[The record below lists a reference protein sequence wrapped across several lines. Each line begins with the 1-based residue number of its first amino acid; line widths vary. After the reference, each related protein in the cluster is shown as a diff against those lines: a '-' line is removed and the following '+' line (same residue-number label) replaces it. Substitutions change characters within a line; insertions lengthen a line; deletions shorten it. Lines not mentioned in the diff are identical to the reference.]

1 MQMPTIQFKNGDE
14 MPMIGLGTWKSNEG
28 VVYRAVQDAIRIGYR
43 HIDCAFNYGN
53 EAEIG
58 QAIADLIAAGEI
70 KREELWITSKL
81 WNDSHRKE
89 HVLPAIQRTM
99 KDLQVEYLDLYL
111 IHWPVAIKHGVGFPK
126 SADEF
131 VSLEEV
137 PLIETWEA
145 MIDLYEKGLTKHI
158 GVSNF
163 NVPKIKDLTEKSG
176 FQPEM
181 NQVEM
186 HPYLTQEKLVEYAHA
201 NGIGLTAYS
210 PLGSNDRPPRL
221 TAGSPVLMDDEVVV
235 SIAEEHGVSRAQVL
249 LAFLL
254 HRGVAAVPKS
264 ANKERIKQNLESI
277 QVKLTPQNMEQ
288 LLALNRNI
296 KYIDGSTWTIP
307 GSPNTMESLW
317 HQ

>member
-111 IHWPVAIKHGVGFPK
+111 IHWPVAIKHGVGFPNRPMNLCRWRK
-126 SADEF
+126 S
-131 VSLEEV
+131 
-137 PLIETWEA
+137 P
-145 MIDLYEKGLTKHI
+145 
-158 GVSNF
+158 
-163 NVPKIKDLTEKSG
+163 
-176 FQPEM
+176 
-181 NQVEM
+181 
-186 HPYLTQEKLVEYAHA
+186 
-201 NGIGLTAYS
+201 
-210 PLGSNDRPPRL
+210 
-221 TAGSPVLMDDEVVV
+221 
-235 SIAEEHGVSRAQVL
+235 
-249 LAFLL
+249 
-254 HRGVAAVPKS
+254 
-264 ANKERIKQNLESI
+264 
-277 QVKLTPQNMEQ
+277 
-288 LLALNRNI
+288 
-296 KYIDGSTWTIP
+296 
-307 GSPNTMESLW
+307 
-317 HQ
+317 

>member
-1 MQMPTIQFKNGDE
+1 MRTITFKNGDE
-14 MPMIGLGTWKSNEG
+14 MPILGLGTWKSEEG
-28 VVYRAVQDAIRIGYR
+28 EVYRAVQEAIRAGYR

-89 HVLPAIQRTM
+89 HVLPAIQRSL
-99 KDLQVEYLDLYL
+99 KDLQLDYLDLYL

-137 PLIETWEA
+137 PLLHTWEA
-145 MIDLYEKGLTKHI
+145 MIDLQKRGLSAHI

-163 NVPKIKDLTEKSG
+163 NVPKIKHLTSKSG

-186 HPYLTQEKLVEYAHA
+186 HPYLTQTVLVDFARKA
-201 NGIGLTAYS
+201 GIGLTAYS
-210 PLGSNDRPPRL
+210 PLGSNDRPERIR
-221 TAGSPVLMDDEVVV
+221 GNRPVLMEDEVVV
-235 SIAEEHGVSRAQVL
+235 AIANRHGISPAQVL
-249 LAFLL
+249 IAFLI
-254 HRGVAAVPKS
+254 HRGVAAIPKS
-264 ANKERIKQNLESI
+264 ANKERIKQNLESL
-277 QVKLTPQNMEQ
+277 QVKLTSEDMERLLGLNQN
-288 LLALNRNI
+288 LR
-296 KYIDGSTWTIP
+296 YIDGTTWTVP
-307 GSPNTMESLW
+307 GSPNTLESLW
-317 HQ
+317 KQ